1 MRTKI
6 TETISDKRA
15 IAKMIATNIVNNIE
29 EQVNES
35 IEDENVSRAAVMS
48 QVKHILNEFY

>member
-1 MRTKI
+1 MK
-6 TETISDKRA
+6 EEQEISDKRA

-35 IEDENVSRAAVMS
+35 VEDENVSRVAVMS